1 MMTSLRSSSIRQRR
15 RLYGGRLTTLLAA
28 SSSLQR
34 TVALSTITSS
44 PSICNARNLGSSDLV
59 VSEACLGT
67 MTWGVQNTKEDAFQQ
82 LDYAIDQGCN
92 FIDTAEY
99 ERVVVFVLF
108 CAYDVRMCI

>member
-1 MMTSLRSSSIRQRR
+1 MMTTLRSSSLRQRR
-15 RLYGGRLTTLLAA
+15 RLYGSLTTLLANA
-28 SSSLQR
+28 SSLQR

-82 LDYAIDQGCN
+82 LDYAIEQGCN
-92 FIDTAEY
+92 FIDTASEHTSVMMY
-99 ERVVVFVLF
+99 FRYCVCFH
-108 CAYDVRMCI
+108 

>member
-1 MMTSLRSSSIRQRR
+1 MTTLRSSSLRQRR
-15 RLYGGRLTTLLAA
+15 RLYGSLTTLLAA

-67 MTWGVQNTKEDAFQQ
+67 MTFGVQNTKEEAFQQ

-92 FIDTAEY
+92 FIDTAE
-99 ERVVVFVLF
+99 
-108 CAYDVRMCI
+108 